1 MTAETLARPR
11 RGAPRKTDATARERI
26 MSVAEDL
33 FYREGI
39 RATGVDRI
47 VEMSGVS
54 KTSLYRVFQSKD
66 ELIAAYAEAHDQ
78 RFWDRWDKAAEI
90 YKNKPLAQ
98 LNAVLDGVAESIG
111 RPTYRGCPFI
121 NLAIELPDENHP
133 ARIIAA
139 ASKTRLKTQLENL
152 VAQLSVAHPGRVA
165 EQILLLVN
173 GAYANGSIDRHS
185 VTAAGLKDAAAAIV
199 AAGRKNAKN
208 N

>member
-1 MTAETLARPR
+1 MTLEILARPR

-26 MSVAEDL
+26 MSVAEEL

-39 RATGVDRI
+39 SATGVDRI
-47 VEMSGVS
+47 VEVSGVS

-78 RFWDRWDKAAEI
+78 RFWDRWDKAAAI

-139 ASKTRLKTQLENL
+139 ASKTRLKKQLENL
-152 VAQLSVAHPGRVA
+152 VAQLSVAYPGRVA

-185 VTAAGLKDAAAAIV
+185 VTAAGLKDAAAAIIV
-199 AAGRKNAKN
+199 AGRKNVKN

>member
-1 MTAETLARPR
+1 MTLETLARPR

-26 MSVAEDL
+26 MSVAEEL

-47 VEMSGVS
+47 VEVSGVS

-66 ELIAAYAEAHDQ
+66 ELIAAYAKAHDQ
-78 RFWDRWDKAAEI
+78 RFWERWDKAAEI
-90 YKNKPLAQ
+90 YRNKPLAQ

-152 VAQLSVAHPGRVA
+152 VAQLSVANPGQVA

-185 VTAAGLKDAAAAIV
+185 VTAAGLKDAAAAIIAV
-199 AAGRKNAKN
+199 GRKNAKN

>member
-1 MTAETLARPR
+1 MTLETLARPR

-26 MSVAEDL
+26 MSVAEEL

-47 VEMSGVS
+47 VEVSGVS

-152 VAQLSVAHPGRVA
+152 VAQLSVTNPGRVA

-185 VTAAGLKDAAAAIV
+185 VTAAGLKDAAAAII

>member
-1 MTAETLARPR
+1 
-11 RGAPRKTDATARERI
+11 